1 MKKKKIERRTR
12 YYFKKKFR
20 GKHVV
25 KMITKLSRTTGVKNR
40 KME

>member
-1 MKKKKIERRTR
+1 MKKKLKERVITL
-12 YYFKKKFR
+12 KKKLR

-40 KME
+40 KLE